1 MQGHNAIRLFFG
13 WGLGE
18 LGRIFSD
25 GGGTILRLG
34 GHWTE
39 VGWIWLTLTSKGR
52 DIIKVYQDGKI
63 VNLKVD
69 AKFDK
74 TTPME
79 VVTIGANSYVE
90 RARSFTGSIALV
102 RLYDIELDKD
112 QVNQNISA
120 WIEWPGVDPVSKLT
134 TTWGRVKTR

>member
-1 MQGHNAIRLFFG
+1 M
-13 WGLGE
+13 
-18 LGRIFSD
+18 
-25 GGGTILRLG
+25 
-34 GHWTE
+34 
-39 VGWIWLTLTSKGR
+39 
-52 DIIKVYQDGKI
+52 

-120 WIEWPGVDPVSKLT
+120 WIEWRGVDPASKLT
-134 TTWGRVKTR
+134 TTWGRVKTRY